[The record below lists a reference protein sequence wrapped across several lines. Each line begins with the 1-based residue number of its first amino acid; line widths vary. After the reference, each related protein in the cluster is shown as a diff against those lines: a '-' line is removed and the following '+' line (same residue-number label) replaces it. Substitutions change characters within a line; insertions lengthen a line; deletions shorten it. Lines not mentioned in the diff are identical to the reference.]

1 MLSPSPPTVLP
12 TDNTFCPPPP
22 PPLCPVSSSDL
33 LSLLHPALFPFFF
46 FPRPRF
52 VCARVETVSMESG
65 ELTNSSGADVVV
77 EDLLLCACQ
86 FQDNAATSLP
96 STRGSRSRCVYGRG
110 VCESTYPFPSIYSG
124 IQTKKSQD
132 ASLYPPFSLCDLF
145 SHHTTTSVRFL
156 SSITHY
162 LKVQN
167 VFPITASAR
176 HNALAPS
183 LLFFF

>member
-12 TDNTFCPPPP
+12 TDNTFCPPPPP

-52 VCARVETVSMESG
+52 VCARVKTVSMESG

-86 FQDNAATSLP
+86 FQDNAATALP

-132 ASLYPPFSLCDLF
+132 ASLYPPFSRASYF
-145 SHHTTTSVRFL
+145 H
-156 SSITHY
+156 IT
-162 LKVQN
+162 QQRACG
-167 VFPITASAR
+167 FSAR
-176 HNALAPS
+176 
-183 LLFFF
+183 